1 MSLTVQNNNIFTKI
15 LFVLLATFLAFIF
28 GMIAV
33 TANPVFI
40 GLAVGLVGGIILLT
54 SPKKTIWLVIALGLA
69 TPALLDMGG
78 HGLSKILWAVSM
90 MSLLLWLP
98 GLMNLFDL
106 NKSQHNKYIPTFV
119 WLAISFVLFS
129 MLSALLEHYSLSE
142 FLTGFKRYFQA
153 FGLLL
158 VLVTLNIGKQDM
170 DKWLKLLLAIALLQ
184 LPFSLFE
191 RFILVPMRGGIA
203 AAGAEATDIV
213 AGTMGANLNGGSPNA
228 LMVTFVLI
236 AFAFIF
242 SRWRLG
248 LVSTAKLYLY
258 GLVLLFPLVL
268 GETKVVVFMLPIIGL
283 VLLRKDMV
291 KHPVR
296 YIPVIIALAG
306 LTVAFAYLYVYVML
320 DSTFADA
327 YKISVQYNVK
337 DVGYGTSLLNRT
349 TVMSFW
355 WKLQSAQY
363 PLGFLFGNG
372 LGSSYGSGLQAGHIA
387 AKYPGYG
394 ISLTTISTLLWD
406 VGVLGLTLYLTIY
419 AAAWR
424 AASRLWR
431 QTTSDLVKADALA
444 IQVAL
449 ALTLMFTIYSDSQ
462 INLIMHEIILAMVFG
477 YLAFL
482 VKQQHQLE
490 QIALAST

>member
-1 MSLTVQNNNIFTKI
+1 MFFIAF
-15 LFVLLATFLAFIF
+15 ATFLAFIF
-28 GMIAV
+28 GMVSV
-33 TANPVFI
+33 TANPIFI

-54 SPKKTIWLVIALGLA
+54 SPKKTIWLVIAFGLA

-106 NKSQHNKYIPTFV
+106 NKSQPIESQHNKYVPFFI
-119 WLAISFVLFS
+119 WLAISFVIFS
-129 MLSALLEHYSLSE
+129 IVSALLEHYSLSE

-158 VLVTLNIGKQDM
+158 ALVTLNISKQDM
-170 DKWLKLLLAIALLQ
+170 DKWLRLLLAIALLQ

-191 RFILVPMRGGIA
+191 RFILVPLRGGIS

-213 AGTMGANLNGGSPNA
+213 AGTMGANLSGGSPNS
-228 LMVTFVLI
+228 LMVIFVLI
-236 AFAFIF
+236 AFSFIF
-242 SRWRLG
+242 SRWRVG
-248 LVSTAKLYLY
+248 VISRSKLWIY
-258 GLVLLFPLVL
+258 GVILLLPLVL

-283 VLLRKDMV
+283 VLLRKDIV

-296 YIPVIIALAG
+296 YLPVIVALAW
-306 LTVAFAYLYVYVML
+306 LTIAFAYLYVYIML
-320 DSTFADA
+320 DSNFADA

-355 WKLQSAQY
+355 WGLQSAQD

-372 LGSSYGSGLQAGHIA
+372 LGSSYGSGIQAGHIA

-394 ISLTTISTLLWD
+394 ISLTTVSTLLWD
-406 VGVLGLTLYLTIY
+406 VGLLGLALYVAVY
-419 AAAWR
+419 VAAWR
-424 AASRLWR
+424 AASKLWR
-431 QTTSDLVKADALA
+431 ETSSNLVKADALA
-444 IQVAL
+444 IQVSI
-449 ALTLMFTIYSDSQ
+449 ALTLLFTIYSDSQ
-462 INLIMHEIILAMVFG
+462 INLMMHEIILATIFG

-482 VKQQHQLE
+482 VKQQHQ
-490 QIALAST
+490 QKLAVLD

>member
-1 MSLTVQNNNIFTKI
+1 MSLTVQNNSTWTKV
-15 LFVLLATFLAFIF
+15 LFVLIATFLAFVF
-28 GMIAV
+28 GMISV
-33 TANPVFI
+33 TANPIFI

-78 HGLSKILWAVSM
+78 HGLSKILWAVSI

-106 NKSQHNKYIPTFV
+106 NKNQHNKYIPTFI

-142 FLTGFKRYFQA
+142 FLTGFKRYFQS

-158 VLVTLNIGKQDM
+158 VLVTLNISKQDV
-170 DKWLKLLLAIALLQ
+170 DKWLRLLLAIALLQ

-191 RFILVPMRGGIA
+191 LFILVPLRGGIS

-236 AFAFIF
+236 VFVFIF
-242 SRWRLG
+242 SRWRVG
-248 LVSTAKLYLY
+248 LVTTSKLWLY
-258 GLVLLFPLVL
+258 GLILLLPLGL

-296 YIPVIIALAG
+296 YIPVIVALAG
-306 LTVAFAYLYVYVML
+306 LTIAFAYLYVYVML
-320 DSTFADA
+320 DTTFADA
-327 YKISVQYNVK
+327 YKISVQYNLK

-355 WKLQSAQY
+355 WKLQSAQD
-363 PLGFLFGNG
+363 PIGFLFGNG

-394 ISLTTISTLLWD
+394 ISLTTVSTLLWD
-406 VGVLGLTLYLTIY
+406 VGVFGLTLYLTVY
-419 AAAWR
+419 VAAWR
-424 AASRLWR
+424 AASKLWR
-431 QTTSDLVKADALA
+431 QTASNLVKADALA
-444 IQVAL
+444 IQVAI

-462 INLIMHEIILAMVFG
+462 INLIMHEIILSMVFG

-482 VKQQHQLE
+482 VKQQHKLE
-490 QIALAST
+490 QTALAST

>member
-1 MSLTVQNNNIFTKI
+1 
-15 LFVLLATFLAFIF
+15 
-28 GMIAV
+28 
-33 TANPVFI
+33 
-40 GLAVGLVGGIILLT
+40 
-54 SPKKTIWLVIALGLA
+54 
-69 TPALLDMGG
+69 
-78 HGLSKILWAVSM
+78 
-90 MSLLLWLP
+90 
-98 GLMNLFDL
+98 
-106 NKSQHNKYIPTFV
+106 
-119 WLAISFVLFS
+119 
-129 MLSALLEHYSLSE
+129 
-142 FLTGFKRYFQA
+142 
-153 FGLLL
+153 
-158 VLVTLNIGKQDM
+158 
-170 DKWLKLLLAIALLQ
+170 
-184 LPFSLFE
+184 
-191 RFILVPMRGGIA
+191 
-203 AAGAEATDIV
+203 
-213 AGTMGANLNGGSPNA
+213 
-228 LMVTFVLI
+228 
-236 AFAFIF
+236 
-242 SRWRLG
+242 
-248 LVSTAKLYLY
+248 
-258 GLVLLFPLVL
+258 
-268 GETKVVVFMLPIIGL
+268 MLPIIGL